1 METEKGPMVA
11 RSWGEGGMHGGAR
24 RSTEHFQVSENT
36 LCDTVMVDTHVIA
49 HLLRPIKCT
58 SPRVNPN
65 VNRGLR
71 VMCMVNLG
79 PWVVINVPSGGGV
92 DSGGSWVS
100 MDARVCMEAEVS
112 MEARGVYGSKGAYGS
127 GVSMEE
133 GTYGKSLYPPFD
145 FSVNLKLLENRVF
158 QKNQL
163 CWGRMGTGGVRALLL
178 LHSRDAPLT

>member
-92 DSGGSWVS
+92 GSGGSWVS

-112 MEARGVYGSKGAYGS
+112 MEAGVCTEAR
-127 GVSMEE
+127 VPMEVE
-133 GTYGKSLYPPFD
+133 CLWK
-145 FSVNLKLLENRVF
+145 R
-158 QKNQL
+158 
-163 CWGRMGTGGVRALLL
+163 GRMGNLCTL
-178 LHSRDAPLT
+178 PLISL